1 MTLKI
6 QLSRELSRE
15 LYGHI
20 RSLVHDELNR
30 QKNRQKIEQLG
41 VKIRGQLDELSGP
54 NKSTIGLRIDL
65 RSVQNG

>member
-6 QLSRELSRE
+6 QLSREL
-15 LYGHI
+15 YGHI
-20 RSLVHDELNR
+20 RTLVHDELNN

-54 NKSTIGLRIDL
+54 KKSTIGLRIDL